1 MAELLW
7 NPTSEQVRLSNLQAF
22 MKEVHR
28 NGAMADSTE
37 GCTDFDGL
45 YRWSVEHPD
54 LFWEAVWRFC
64 GICATREPD
73 RTVDDA
79 LKMPGAQWFPGAMLN
94 FAENLL
100 RYRDGQEAIVSWNEN
115 GRQSALTYSELH
127 AQVALLATAL
137 REAGVSTGDRVAG
150 FLPNIPE
157 TIIAML
163 ATASIGALW
172 SSCSPDFGLKGA
184 VDRFS
189 QIEPKILFCADG
201 YFYNSKRFD
210 SLERVGQI
218 VQRVTSIEHVIVV
231 PYTDNEPSLEKAP
244 KTRLWERF
252 VGSGPAPELKFEQ
265 LPFNHPLYI
274 MYSSGTTGPP
284 KCIVHGGGGTL
295 IQHLKEL
302 ALHTD
307 LTRQDRIFYF
317 TTCGWMMWNWLVS
330 SLAIGATVV
339 LYDGSPFHPRPS
351 HLFDMAE
358 MEGVTVFGTSAK
370 YLAGAEGAGVQPI
383 KTHTLAPLRMILS
396 TGSPL
401 PDGSFDYVY
410 TQVKK
415 DVCLS
420 SVSGGT
426 DIISCFALGNPIG
439 PVHRGELQTRG
450 LGMRVEVYGENGLG
464 LPPDEKGELVC
475 TAPFPSMPIE
485 FWNDPD
491 EKKYRAAYFETF
503 PGVWHHGDYC
513 ELRENG
519 GMVFWGRSDAVLNPG
534 GIRIGT
540 AEIYRIVEDFSE
552 VDEALAVGQRW
563 NNDERIV
570 LFVKLHRDI
579 EWNGDLGKR
588 IRDRIRQ
595 EASVRH
601 VPAKIIP
608 IGDIPRTLN
617 GKIAEL
623 AVRQV
628 IQQLRV
634 KNLDALA
641 NPEALELY
649 RDLEELKI

>member
-1 MAELLW
+1 MRE
-7 NPTSEQVRLSNLQAF
+7 VRQNHEMGS
-22 MKEVHR
+22 
-28 NGAMADSTE
+28 STVSST
-37 GCTDFDGL
+37 GFDEL

-54 LFWEAVWRFC
+54 RFWEAVWQFC

-100 RYRDGQEAIVSWNEN
+100 RYRDGQEALVSWNEN
-115 GRQSALTYSELH
+115 GRQSTLTYNELH

-137 REAGVSTGDRVAG
+137 REAGLRPGDRVAG

-189 QIEPKILFCADG
+189 QIEPKIFFCADG
-201 YFYNSKRFD
+201 YFYKSKRFD
-210 SLERVGQI
+210 SLERVEQI
-218 VQRVTSIEHVIVV
+218 VQRVTSIERVIVV
-231 PYTDNEPSLEKAP
+231 PYTDSKPSLEKVP
-244 KTRLWERF
+244 KANLWGRF

-265 LPFNHPLYI
+265 LPFDHPLYI

-307 LTRQDRIFYF
+307 LKRQDRIFYF

-330 SLAIGATVV
+330 SLALGATVV
-339 LYDGSPFHPRPS
+339 LYDGSPFHPSPS

-358 MEGVTVFGTSAK
+358 MEAVTVFGTSAK
-370 YLAGAEGAGVQPI
+370 YLAAAEDAGIQPI

-401 PDGSFDYVY
+401 ADGSFDYVY

-420 SVSGGT
+420 SISGGT

-439 PVHRGELQTRG
+439 PVHHGELQTRG
-450 LGMRVEVYGENGLG
+450 LGMRVEVYDENGRG
-464 LPPDEKGELVC
+464 LPPGEKGELVC
-475 TAPFPSMPIE
+475 TAPFPSMPIQ

-513 ELRENG
+513 ELTENG
-519 GMVFWGRSDAVLNPG
+519 GIVMWGRSDAVLNPG
-534 GIRIGT
+534 GVRIGT
-540 AEIYRIVEDFSE
+540 AEIYRIVEDFPE
-552 VDEALAVGQRW
+552 VAEAVAVGQEW
-563 NNDERIV
+563 NNDERVV
-570 LFVKLHRDI
+570 LFVRLSPNTR
-579 EWNGDLGKR
+579 WNDDLGKR

-595 EASVRH
+595 EASIRH
-601 VPAKIIP
+601 TPAKIIP
-608 IGDIPRTLN
+608 INDIPRTLN

-628 IQQLRV
+628 IQHRPV
-634 KNLDALA
+634 KNRDALA
-641 NPEALELY
+641 NPEALDLY
-649 RDLEELKI
+649 RDLKELNE